1 MVQFSHSYITTGKT
15 IALALWTFIGKVM
28 SLLSNTPPRFVIAFL
43 SRSKC
48 LLISWL
54 QSPSAEILE
63 PKKIKSLTVSIFSPT
78 ICHRVMGPNTMILVY
93 SVLYFK
99 PSFSLCSLSRGS
111 LVPLCFLPLEWCHLH
126 VCAQSLQLCP
136 TLCDPVACQAPL
148 SMGFSRHEYWSGLLC
163 PPPGII
169 CISEIIDISPGN
181 LDSGL

>member
-1 MVQFSHSYITTGKT
+1 MGSQRVGHDWVTEQNLTRLVIT
-15 IALALWTFIGKVM
+15 
-28 SLLSNTPPRFVIAFL
+28 FL
-43 SRSKC
+43 PRSKR
-48 LLISWL
+48 LLISLL
-54 QSPSAEILE
+54 QSPSEVVLE
-63 PKKIKSLTVSIFSPT
+63 PKKIKSVTVSIVSPS
-78 ICHRVMGPNTMILVY
+78 ICHEVMGLDAMILV
-93 SVLYFK
+93 SWMLRFK
-99 PSFSLCSLSRGS
+99 LAFSLCSLSRGS

-181 LDSGL
+181 LDSGLWFIQPGISHDVLCIEVE

>member
-99 PSFSLCSLSRGS
+99 PSFSLCSFIFIQRLFSSSEHSLELPFFWIGMKTDLFQSYGHCWVFQRCLHIECSTLTALSSRIWNNSVGI
-111 LVPLCFLPLEWCHLH
+111 PLHPLAL
-126 VCAQSLQLCP
+126 
-136 TLCDPVACQAPL
+136 
-148 SMGFSRHEYWSGLLC
+148 FSDTS
-163 PPPGII
+163 
-169 CISEIIDISPGN
+169 
-181 LDSGL
+181 